1 MANRK
6 QLKKSIKMI
15 TGDLFADCVA
25 LSMCQQADQAT
36 LDSLMKEIIALH
48 GDFVARIS
56 HTEKGSE
63 HAFYAQLKKEFNE
76 KVNDLNERIIKA

>member
-1 MANRK
+1 
-6 QLKKSIKMI
+6 
-15 TGDLFADCVA
+15 
-25 LSMCQQADQAT
+25 
-36 LDSLMKEIIALH
+36 MKEIIALH

-63 HAFYAQLKKEFNE
+63 HAFYAQLKKEFTE